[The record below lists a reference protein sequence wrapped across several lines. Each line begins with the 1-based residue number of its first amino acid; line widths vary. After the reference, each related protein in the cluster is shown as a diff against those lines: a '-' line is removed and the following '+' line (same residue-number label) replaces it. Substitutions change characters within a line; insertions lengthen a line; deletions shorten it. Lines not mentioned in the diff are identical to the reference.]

1 MTETPTPVTLRD
13 ALVAELTRLAAISDE
28 AGAKTV
34 ATEIRDERIPALE
47 EGRLTMVVLGEFNH
61 GKSTVINALVG
72 RDVLPTGIT
81 PTTSAI
87 THIYRGDARA
97 RVVRDSGEEEVTP
110 EAFRQLVTQEAAED
124 LRHVD
129 LSVAIDPLVEGLVIV
144 DTPGVNDIS
153 QQRAEITY
161 GYIPRADVVVYVLD
175 ASQALKKSELTFI
188 RERLVRNKLD
198 RVFFVLGKSDALS
211 TEELAEVREHV
222 ESRLAPVVGQV
233 RLFPVSARK
242 ALSGGDEGF
251 DAFREALQHE
261 LRVQRDQILIEGAL
275 RAARRLSS
283 IVGHTLAIED
293 RALDL
298 EAGELEERVARVRE
312 RLNMSRA
319 LVAENTA
326 RIERRTTEIAASAR
340 SSLASFVTSFKEA
353 LPQELSR
360 AKADDIRRFLPD
372 FLHHQFKEWIESE
385 GGHTAMQLELLAE
398 EVIAITN
405 EKLAGA
411 LDAVESELGVSS
423 REIDFETETLKY
435 DAGVFALGAAGA
447 LVMAFS
453 NVLIGGAL
461 LVAAPALAIVLRG
474 RIDDAL
480 RERATEEALGAI
492 DKAAQRVEQEL
503 DRMIAEFAERLQRFV
518 EDAGDRLYRQVAEA
532 LDQVS
537 RERREHSEDRGPYR
551 EELKGLRA
559 RLTEVQTRLKEL
571 NDAAYEGPEHK
582 ELLN

>member
-233 RLFPVSARK
+233 RLFPVSARN

-461 LVAAPALAIVLRG
+461 LVAAPALAVVLRG